1 MRYCNHRY
9 RQECCGLTKDVFD
22 VLINLIDQTGWTC
35 IECRKTK
42 STHRCKL
49 QSVVERLTDQLADV
63 HISLAYMK
71 GEIDELKLKLS
82 VNLTPKDILSQR
94 LRHTRLM
101 KTIQMCL
108 ATCTEMMSPVCL
120 RDTQDVVRYHKT
132 KEKCCCLWFV

>member
-1 MRYCNHRY
+1 
-9 RQECCGLTKDVFD
+9 

-71 GEIDELKLKLS
+71 GEIDELKLKFSAKLDTKGYTESTSASHQADENNRNVSGHMRRNDVSS
-82 VNLTPKDILSQR
+82 VSLEI
-94 LRHTRLM
+94 
-101 KTIQMCL
+101 
-108 ATCTEMMSPVCL
+108 
-120 RDTQDVVRYHKT
+120 HKT
-132 KEKCCCLWFV
+132 LSDITRRKKNVVVCGLPERCDTTNQHQSDEAAFN